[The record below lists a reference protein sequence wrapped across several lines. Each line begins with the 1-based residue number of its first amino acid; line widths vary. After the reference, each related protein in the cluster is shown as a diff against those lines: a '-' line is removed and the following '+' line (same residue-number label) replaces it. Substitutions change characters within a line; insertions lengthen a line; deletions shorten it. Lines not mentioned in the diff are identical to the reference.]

1 LLVSELTT
9 DTNLNNPA
17 PVDPSAG
24 RVLPSLRH
32 RTFSGLLWIVLQTL
46 TSKTLTAI
54 TQTALAFFLAKSV
67 FGEVALVYLAAS
79 FVAVLQNSGLREV
92 LVQRQA
98 RFNQWVTPA
107 FWMALAIGVS
117 GCCLTIGAAPIAALV
132 FKDHGL
138 ILPIMVVALGVP
150 FDTVG
155 MIALARLQV
164 GLRFKVLALLGSCSQ
179 IVTSSL
185 SIILAW
191 RGFGIYSFVIPRPI
205 GSLVQMTLYWAFADV
220 KLQPRPRFSRWRFL
234 FGNSALMMATA
245 FFSVVIAQG
254 DYLMLGLFGSKAAL
268 GVYYFAFVLSAQTL
282 QIVTGN
288 FANVLFPALSH
299 LESDR
304 KRQTTGCIHACR
316 LLGYVGVPM
325 CFLQAALAA
334 PLLTL
339 IYRGKWDDAIPVLEI
354 LSLGMSM
361 IIVTPPATSLILA
374 QGRFLFY
381 FCWTASLSVVFL
393 AVACTGAKADGAVG
407 VATAVCIYYL
417 ITGPLCIYLAIRPGG
432 GKWKDAAKIYLKPL
446 IYSVIAAGSAVA
458 IARAPVLAA
467 HPLYATIEILTVTT
481 VVCLVGMV
489 LFSPE
494 EVREIRRLVQPLMDK
509 VTAAVPLRRAHG
521 PISP

>member
-1 LLVSELTT
+1 MSELST
-9 DTNLNNPA
+9 DPNFNGPS
-17 PVDPSAG
+17 PVDASAG

-54 TQTALAFFLAKSV
+54 TQTALAFFLAKNV

-79 FVAVLQNSGLREV
+79 FVSVLQNSGLREV
-92 LVQRQA
+92 LVQRQK

-107 FWMALAIGVS
+107 FWMALTIGVS

-138 ILPIMVVALGVP
+138 IWPIMVVALAVP

-164 GLRFKVLALLGSCSQ
+164 ELRFKSLALLGSCSQ
-179 IVTSSL
+179 LVTSVL

-191 RGFGIYSFVIPRPI
+191 RGFGIYSFVVPRPI
-205 GSLVQMTLYWAFADV
+205 GSLVQMTLYWAFAGV
-220 KLQPRPRFSRWRFL
+220 KLRPRARISRWRFL
-234 FGNSALMMATA
+234 FGNSALMVATT

-268 GVYYFAFVLSAQTL
+268 GVYFFAFVLSAQTL

-304 KRQTTGCIHACR
+304 KRQTIGCIRACR
-316 LLGYVGVPM
+316 LLAYVGVPM
-325 CFLQAALAA
+325 CFLQAALAG

-361 IIVTPPATSLILA
+361 IIFTPPATSLILA

-393 AVACTGAKADGAVG
+393 TVACTGAQAGGAVG
-407 VATAVCIYYL
+407 VATAVCIYYA
-417 ITGPLCIYLAIRPGG
+417 ITGPLAAYLAIRPGG
-432 GKWKDAAKIYLKPL
+432 GRWKVTATICLKPL
-446 IYSVIAAGSAVA
+446 IFSVIAAGIAVT
-458 IARAPVLAA
+458 IAKTPFLAA
-467 HPLYATIEILTVTT
+467 HSLYAAIEILIFTA
-481 VVCLVGMV
+481 LVYLMMAI
-489 LFSPE
+489 LFSPA
-494 EVREIRRLVQPLMDK
+494 EVREIRHLLQPLLNRIRGSD
-509 VTAAVPLRRAHG
+509 AASAGAGTRLG
-521 PISP
+521 G